1 MSTLRKVFAFG
12 ATASFLGGIA
22 GLVGAGGLVGSTASC
37 ASNPDTER
45 FTAVI
50 QPDYESYRLYVDKYI
65 NRRCGTLDCHGQ
77 AGRAYRVY
85 GREGFRVRLADGGG
99 NLTSGGQPSTP
110 EEALA
115 NFQAIVGLEPEE
127 MSRTMAL
134 VNDPDRQEAEGLKR
148 LIFIRKPLRL
158 ERHKGGPAMAEDDP
172 GYRCVRAW
180 LAIPV
185 VRPDGSPI
193 PPAER
198 PQLSDFDKG
207 YCKQAEDMP

>member
-1 MSTLRKVFAFG
+1 MSSTFRKVFALG
-12 ATASFLGGIA
+12 ATASFVAGLAGF
-22 GLVGAGGLVGSTASC
+22 GLVGTTASC
-37 ASNPDTER
+37 ASSPDTER

-50 QPDYESYRLYVDKYI
+50 QPDYDAYRLHVDKYI

-85 GREGFRVRLADGGG
+85 GREGFRVRLPDGGG
-99 NLTSGGQPSTP
+99 NLTSGGQSSTP
-110 EEALA
+110 EETLA

-134 VNDPDRQEAEGLKR
+134 VNNPDLQEAEGLKR

-158 ERHKGGPAMAEDDP
+158 ERHKGGPSMAEDDP

-185 VRPDGSPI
+185 VRPDGSFI

-198 PQLSDFDKG
+198 PKLSPLAQA